1 MMKTARRT
9 APRLARRH
17 PVRTQTARTL
27 PALAVALALASCAV
41 GPNYHRTDAP
51 STPEFKENQ
60 GWKPAS
66 PSQIPTDQPWWSIYH
81 DATLD
86 GLERQVVISNQTL
99 KSDIAAYY
107 SAVQQIAVDRG
118 QLLPSLSVSGSAT
131 KSNGRVNTTGFT
143 LGSVSGSS
151 TIYTAGPTGS
161 WVLDVWGRIRR
172 TVESDADKAQVSAAD
187 VAAALLSAQMT
198 LAEDYF
204 QLRAAEDQSH
214 LYESYIADLQEALR
228 ITRNE
233 VAAGT
238 TTLADV
244 YAAETQVETTQAA
257 QINVQLTRE
266 TQEHAIAV
274 LVGKPPAAVTV
285 PAGPFATDVPV
296 VPAGM
301 PSALL
306 ERRPDIAAAER
317 SMASANALIGVAVS
331 AWFPT
336 LTLNGTFEFSATAL
350 RLLSAKNGLWSFGPT
365 IEEDVFNGG
374 STLAGVR
381 QARAN
386 YDQTVASYRQTVLSA
401 FQSVENDISSL
412 RVLEQSQTLQE
423 LGVKDSLQSEALTL
437 NQYKAGIVPYSSVIT
452 AQTTRIAAQIT
463 LSQIRSQRLVSSAD
477 LVGQLGGG
485 WDQSQLKLRN
495 DGVPPGSR

>member
-1 MMKTARRT
+1 M
-9 APRLARRH
+9 
-17 PVRTQTARTL
+17 
-27 PALAVALALASCAV
+27 
-41 GPNYHRTDAP
+41 
-51 STPEFKENQ
+51 
-60 GWKPAS
+60 
-66 PSQIPTDQPWWSIYH
+66 
-81 DATLD
+81 
-86 GLERQVVISNQTL
+86 ISNQTL

-118 QLLPSLSVSGSAT
+118 QLLPQLSVSGSAT
-131 KSNGRVNTTGFT
+131 RSNGRPVTAGFT
-143 LGSVSGSS
+143 IGASSGSS
-151 TIYTAGPTGS
+151 TVYSVGPSGS

-244 YAAETQVETTQAA
+244 YAAETQLETTQAA
-257 QINVQLTRE
+257 QINVQLTRQ

-336 LTLNGTFEFSATAL
+336 LTLTGTYEFTSTVL
-350 RLLSAKNGLWSFGPT
+350 PGLLGAKNALWSFGPS
-365 IEEDVFNGG
+365 IAEDVFNGG

-495 DGVPPGSR
+495 DGVPPGPR

>member
-9 APRLARRH
+9 ATHLARH
-17 PVRTQTARTL
+17 PVRTQAARTL
-27 PALAVALALASCAV
+27 PALAVALTLAACAV
-41 GPNYHRTDAP
+41 GPTYHRPDSP

-60 GWKPAS
+60 GWKPAN
-66 PSQIPTDQPWWSIYH
+66 PSQIPSDQPWWSIYN

-99 KSDIAAYY
+99 KADIAAYY

-118 QLLPSLSVSGSAT
+118 QLLPQLSVSGSAT
-131 KSNGRVNTTGFT
+131 RSNGRVNTTGFT
-143 LGSVSGSS
+143 LGATSGST
-151 TIYTAGPTGS
+151 TIFTAGPAGS

-244 YAAETQVETTQAA
+244 YAAETQLETTQAA
-257 QINVQLTRE
+257 QINVQLTRQ

-274 LVGKPPAAVTV
+274 LTGKPPAAVTI
-285 PAGPFATDVPV
+285 PAGPFATEVPV

-350 RLLSAKNGLWSFGPT
+350 RLLSAKNALWSFGPT
-365 IEEDVFNGG
+365 IAEDVFNGG

-485 WDQSQLKLRN
+485 WQDSQLSQRN
-495 DGVPPGSR
+495 DGVPRVPR